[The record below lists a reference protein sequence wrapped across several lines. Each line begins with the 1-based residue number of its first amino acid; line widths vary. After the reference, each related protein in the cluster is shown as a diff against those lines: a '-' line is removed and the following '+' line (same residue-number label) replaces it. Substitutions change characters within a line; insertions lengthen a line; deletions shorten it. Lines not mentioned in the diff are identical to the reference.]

1 MRFALFFCLEF
12 NAPVLARWAC
22 LWAALAT
29 AAPKLQGQQPV
40 VVRPAALVQ
49 PEAIPNPAVPPQ
61 PQPPANVLSLTLADL
76 EQIAL
81 QANPSIAR
89 MAALVGAARGNWIQV
104 GLPPNPAAGYAGYQ
118 LGSGGR
124 AEQHA
129 LLVEQEIV
137 LGHKLRLNREAAAH
151 EVARAEQQLA
161 AQHQR
166 VLTDVRIA
174 FYEALLAQRR
184 LELAGQ
190 LRQIAQQGQAAAQR
204 LERIGETSRID
215 SIQSALEVQRA
226 EMELT
231 TATNRHTAAW
241 QSLTAVVGDPHLPPA
256 VLRGDLES
264 LPTDVS
270 WEQSLARLLA
280 TSPEVAAAASAL
292 ERARWTTMRARA
304 EPIPNLRVQ
313 LGVMQDNGIDGKT
326 DGIVQVLMPLPIF
339 NRNTGAI
346 RQAESEVVAAERAV
360 QQLELDLQNRL
371 APVYERY
378 ASAAARVRRYRELI
392 LPYAQESLD
401 LVRRRYEGG
410 EFPFLNLLN
419 AQRTYFETNLQYLE
433 SLRELRSAS
442 VEIEGLLLR
451 GSLSAAP

>member
-1 MRFALFFCLEF
+1 MRSIPPFCWEV
-12 NAPVLARWAC
+12 NAPALPRWLGTFILA
-22 LWAALAT
+22 LT
-29 AAPKLQGQQPV
+29 AASSLSAQQPV

-49 PEAIPNPAVPPQ
+49 AETIPNPAAQFAPR
-61 PQPPANVLSLTLADL
+61 PPANAQALTLADL

-89 MAALVGAARGNWIQV
+89 MAALVGAARGNWWQV
-104 GLPPNPAAGYAGYQ
+104 GLHPNPAVGYLGQQ

-137 LGHKLRLNREAAAH
+137 LGHKLKLNREAAAH

-161 AQHQR
+161 AQQQR

-190 LRQIAQQGQAAAQR
+190 LRHIAQQGQSAADRLQR
-204 LERIGETSRID
+204 AGETSRVD

-226 EMELT
+226 EMELNN
-231 TATNRHTAAW
+231 ATNRHSAAW
-241 QSLTAVVGDPHLPPA
+241 QTLIAVVGDPQMPPA
-256 VLRGDLES
+256 ALRGDLES
-264 LPTDVS
+264 APIELT
-270 WEQSLARLLA
+270 WEQSLGRLLA
-280 TSPEVAAAASAL
+280 TSPEIAAAASSL
-292 ERARWTTMRARA
+292 ERGRWVLSRARA

-313 LGVMQDNGIDGKT
+313 AAVMQDNGIDGKT
-326 DGIVQVLMPLPIF
+326 DGILQVLMPLPIF

-371 APVYERY
+371 APVFERY
-378 ASAAARVRRYRELI
+378 ASAAARVRRYRENV
-392 LPYAQESLD
+392 LPIAQESLD
-401 LVRRRYEGG
+401 LVRRGYEGG

-433 SLRELRSAS
+433 SLRELRSSFA
-442 VEIEGLLLR
+442 EIDGLLLR